1 MMPCRVRRRHQQGWR
16 RGWTCRTALLATTT
30 LAVLFGNVPVSAQ
43 TASATTDSQSK
54 PQEKRSFNI
63 PVQSLA
69 GAISAFGRQ
78 SGLQVTL
85 SSTSSGS
92 LQTKAVIGSF
102 SPAEALARMLE
113 GTGISYRLSASGTAA
128 FIGAP
133 QPAAGTMADDGSI
146 TLDTVL
152 VTGKVGRNAAAGTGY
167 QGTPDWVYQEPAS
180 VSVVSRQA
188 IQNASARNAR
198 DLLANTAGVLV
209 SGDSG
214 QNQGLNVNIRGLQD
228 QNRVV
233 TMIDGARQNFQR
245 AGHGSSGLTYVD
257 PALIRSIEVEKSS
270 TSGAGGAG
278 ALAGSVNFR
287 TLEADDLIRDGKQWG
302 VETDLTSGT
311 NKYHF
316 SGSGSAALRLSD
328 GFAVV
333 GGISRK
339 RLGEYDIGKN
349 GSVGGDWEDLGMD
362 KPIFTGSETTS
373 GLLKAQMQP
382 TDDTTLDLSWLHYR
396 STFSQGTA
404 DATTSG
410 GRREDTQDVTN
421 NTFVAAFGWDPD
433 SELIDLKAR
442 LWLNRVEDE
451 EFRPKRTDGVDDANV
466 NYGMKT
472 FGGSIENTS
481 RFALPFG
488 DLSLNYGMEAFR
500 DLGKTTVTGAAVE
513 ADPNQALWY
522 SGSNPSGRRD
532 MISGFAN
539 ATLEHDNWLTLS
551 GGLRYDY
558 YRLTGASTVFLQPY
572 TETVSTT
579 TTVPGTCTA
588 IRQSILDLR
597 TSGSAA
603 WTNYVNAQARSGN
616 TIVGDTL
623 CTPSRQV
630 VTTQD
635 VIRYPT
641 QDVDVDMSDSALLPT
656 AMVAVKPWDGV
667 QIFGKYAQGFR
678 PPTIMEA
685 LIGGSHVGSYGPAN
699 APNPGLGAET
709 ADTFE
714 LGVNFSQDGVFQSG
728 DSFRAK
734 AVAFYREVD
743 DYIALGTINLG
754 ATQYAS
760 YVNLD
765 GTTRMRGVEL
775 EGNYDAGRYYLGGS
789 FTYTNADYAS
799 SYTFNGTTYN
809 TGQYVIFGVPKF
821 RFTADVGVRFL
832 EEKLTLGAKVTHV
845 DAQEQEVGTM
855 QSLLSAY
862 ATDSYTTVD
871 IYGSYAF
878 NENTKL
884 RFAVNNVADVAYL
897 PALGAASYP
906 APGRT
911 ATLSLNIRF

>member
-1 MMPCRVRRRHQQGWR
+1 MP
-16 RGWTCRTALLATTT
+16 A
-30 LAVLFGNVPVSAQ
+30 SAQ
-43 TASATTDSQSK
+43 TAAATATAQSG
-54 PQEKRSFNI
+54 PGETRAFNI
-63 PVQSLA
+63 PAQSLA
-69 GAISAFGRQ
+69 SAISAFGRQ

-85 SSTSSGS
+85 SLATAGS
-92 LQTKAVIGSF
+92 IQTKAVIGSF
-102 SPAEALARMLE
+102 SPAEALARMLD
-113 GTGISYRLSASGTAA
+113 GTGIAYRLSANGTAA
-128 FIGAP
+128 LIGAQ
-133 QPAAGTMADDGSI
+133 QPADGTMVEDSVV
-146 TLDTVL
+146 LDQVL
-152 VTGKVGRNAAAGTGY
+152 VTGNMGRNALTGAGY

-180 VSVVSRQA
+180 VSVVSRDA
-188 IQNASARNAR
+188 IRNASARNAR

-209 SGDSG
+209 SGDSN

-287 TLEADDLIRDGKQWG
+287 TIEADDLIRDGEQSG
-302 VETDLTSGT
+302 AETDLTIGT
-311 NKYHF
+311 NEYHF
-316 SGSGSAALRLSD
+316 SGSGSAAVRLSD
-328 GFAVV
+328 SFALV

-339 RLGEYDIGKN
+339 KLGEYEIGKN
-349 GSVGGDWEDLGMD
+349 GSVGGDWEGLGMD
-362 KPIFTGSETTS
+362 KPIFTGSGTTS

-396 STFSQGTA
+396 STFSQGTT
-404 DATTSG
+404 DTTTSG
-410 GRREDTQDVTN
+410 SLREDTEDVTN

-442 LWLNRVEDE
+442 LWLNRVEND

-500 DLGKTTVTGAAVE
+500 DLGKTTVTGAAIA

-539 ATLEHDNWLTLS
+539 ATLDHDDWLTLS

-558 YRLTGASTVFLQPY
+558 YRLSGTSTVFSEPVQVYNPPSNCLRY
-572 TETVSTT
+572 YSD
-579 TTVPGTCTA
+579 G
-588 IRQSILDLR
+588 IRCR
-597 TSGSAA
+597 V
-603 WTNYVNAQARSGN
+603 WGN
-616 TIVGDTL
+616 
-623 CTPSRQV
+623 PAYYSYE
-630 VTTQD
+630 
-635 VIRYPT
+635 YPT
-641 QDVDVDMSDSALLPT
+641 EDVHVAVSDSKLLPT
-656 AMVAVKPWDGV
+656 ATIAVKPFDSV
-667 QIFGKYAQGFR
+667 QIFGKYTEGFR

-699 APNPGLGAET
+699 APNPDLGAET
-709 ADTFE
+709 ANTYE
-714 LGVNFSQDGVFQSG
+714 LGVNFSQDNVFQAG
-728 DSFRAK
+728 DSVRTK
-734 AVAFYREVD
+734 VVGFYREVD
-743 DYIALGTINLG
+743 DYIALGTVDLG
-754 ATQYAS
+754 AVQYAS

-765 GTTRMRGVEL
+765 GTTRMRGIEL

-789 FTYTNADYAS
+789 FTYTDADYAS
-799 SYTFNGTTYN
+799 QYTYNGTSYN
-809 TGQYVIFGVPKF
+809 TGQYVIFGVPKY
-821 RFTADVGVRFL
+821 RFTADAGVRFL
-832 EEKLTLGAKVTHV
+832 EETLTIGARVTHV
-845 DAQEQEVGTM
+845 DAQKQEIGTM
-855 QSLLSAY
+855 QTLLSAY
-862 ATDSYTTVD
+862 ATDSYTTLD
-871 IYGSYAF
+871 IYGSYAI

-884 RFAVNNVADVAYL
+884 RFAVNNVTDVAYL